1 MRLFRSLS
9 FWLSALC
16 LLSLLAGW
24 LLPMWGVM
32 PADAAVYLF
41 MISYL
46 SGGYYGVKEGV
57 VDLKQGK
64 ASVDLLMILAALG
77 AASIDQWMEG
87 AILLFLFSLSNAL
100 QEFALEKSN
109 RAIEALMKLRPDT
122 ACVRDDEGN
131 ERQVPIEDIVVGQ
144 TVIVRPGERFPLDAV
159 VIDGTTT
166 VDQSAITGES
176 IPVDK
181 VPGNDIFAGTMN
193 NMGAVAIRVTKPATE
208 STLARIVE
216 MVQRARK
223 GKARTQRILDEFEP
237 KYALSVILI
246 TILLI
251 VVPYTFGWGSFDEIF
266 YRAMTILVV
275 ASPCALVI
283 STPATILSAI
293 AHAARKGVLFKGG
306 GYLEQAASIQYVAM
320 DKTGTLTKGMP
331 EVVGVYPLDS
341 ITPTELLQQ
350 AANAERLSEHPLA
363 AAVVRAAHAQGMRL
377 DPIVNLRAVTGKG
390 VEVELETHVIRVGSR
405 RLMDDAG
412 IVRPEAVMQR
422 VDELEMEGKTVVFVA
437 RDLELLGLI
446 ALADVIKP
454 EARQA
459 IADLR
464 RLGVKQVVMLTG
476 DSHRVAESVALQL
489 GIADY
494 RAELLPGSKERIIQ
508 ELAAQG
514 PVAMVGDG
522 VNDAPALAS
531 GNLGVAMGGAGTDV
545 ALETADVVLM
555 SDDLTRL
562 PWLIQ
567 LSRRARAVVW
577 QNIIFS
583 MTVIGVL
590 VTAVFVAD
598 LPLPLGVIGH
608 EGSTLIVVANGLR
621 LLGGSRISA

>member
-390 VEVELETHVIRVGSR
+390 VEVEMETHVIRVGSR

-508 ELAAQG
+508 ELAALG

>member
-1 MRLFRSLS
+1 MRLFQSLS

-24 LLPMWGVM
+24 LLPVWGVI
-32 PADAAVYLF
+32 PLESAVYLF
-41 MISYL
+41 LISYL
-46 SGGYYGVKEGV
+46 SGGYFGVKEGI
-57 VDLKQGK
+57 DELKQGK
-64 ASVDLLMILAALG
+64 ASVDLLMILAAVG
-77 AASIDQWMEG
+77 AASINQWMEG

-122 ACVRDDEGN
+122 ACVRDEDGT
-131 ERQVPIEDIVVGQ
+131 ERQVPIEEIMVGQ
-144 TVIVRPGERFPLDAV
+144 TVIVRPGERFPLDAI

-181 VPGNDIFAGTMN
+181 VPGNEIFAGTMN
-193 NMGAVAIRVTKPATE
+193 NMGAVAIKVTKPATE

-246 TILLI
+246 TMLLI
-251 VVPYTFGWGSFDEIF
+251 LVPYSFGWGSFDEIF

-320 DKTGTLTKGMP
+320 DKTGTLTKGLP

-341 ITPTELLQQ
+341 ITPEQLLLQ

-363 AAVVRAAHAQGMRL
+363 AAVVRAAQAQGMSL
-377 DPIVNLRAVTGKG
+377 EPIVNLRAVTGKG
-390 VEVELETHVIRVGSR
+390 VEVEMASHIIRVGSR

-412 IVRPEAVMQR
+412 IVRPDSVMQR
-422 VDELEMEGKTVVFVA
+422 VEELEKEGKTVIFVA
-437 RDLELLGLI
+437 KDLELLGLL

-464 RLGVKQVVMLTG
+464 HLGIKQVVILTG
-476 DSHRVAESVALQL
+476 DSHRVAESVAQQL
-489 GIADY
+489 GMVDF
-494 RAELLPGSKERIIQ
+494 RAELLPGNKEQIIK
-508 ELAAQG
+508 ELAALG

-577 QNIIFS
+577 QNIVFS
-583 MTVIGVL
+583 LSVIAVL

-621 LLGGSRISA
+621 LLGGSRITA

>member
-1 MRLFRSLS
+1 MRLFQSLS

-16 LLSLLAGW
+16 LASLLAGW
-24 LLPMWGVM
+24 LLPVWGVISLES
-32 PADAAVYLF
+32 AVYLF
-41 MISYL
+41 LISYF
-46 SGGYYGVKEGV
+46 SGGYYGVKEGIEE
-57 VDLKQGK
+57 LKQGK
-64 ASVDLLMILAALG
+64 ASVDLLMILAAVG
-77 AASIDQWMEG
+77 AATINQWMEG

-122 ACVRDDEGN
+122 ACVRAEDGT
-131 ERQVPIEDIVVGQ
+131 ERQVPIEEIIVGQ
-144 TVIVRPGERFPLDAV
+144 TVIVRPGERFPLDAIV
-159 VIDGTTT
+159 MDGTTT

-181 VPGNDIFAGTMN
+181 VPGNEIFAGTMN
-193 NMGAVAIRVTKPATE
+193 NMGAVAIKVTKPATE

-237 KYALSVILI
+237 KYALTVILI

-251 VVPYTFGWGSFDEIF
+251 LVPYSFGWGSFDEIF

-320 DKTGTLTKGMP
+320 DKTGTLTKGLP

-341 ITPTELLQQ
+341 ITPDELLQQ

-363 AAVVRAAHAQGMRL
+363 AAVVRAARAKGMSL

-390 VEVELETHVIRVGSR
+390 VEVEMGTHVIRVGSR
-405 RLMDDAG
+405 RLMDDSG
-412 IVRPEAVMQR
+412 IVRPEIVMQR
-422 VDELEMEGKTVVFVA
+422 VDELEKEGNTVIFVA
-437 RDLELLGLI
+437 RDLELLGLL
-446 ALADVIKP
+446 ALADVIKA

-459 IADLR
+459 IVELR
-464 RLGVKQVVMLTG
+464 RLGIKQVVMLTG
-476 DSHRVAESVALQL
+476 DSHRVAESVAQQL
-489 GIADY
+489 GMVDF
-494 RAELLPGSKERIIQ
+494 RAELLPGNKEQIIK
-508 ELAAQG
+508 ELAALG

-577 QNIIFS
+577 QNIVFS
-583 MTVIGVL
+583 LSVIAVL

-621 LLGGSRISA
+621 LLGGSRITS